1 MRHITIAILIGL
13 TLSTVATARQAD
25 PLILAQAPT
34 EDLALAKGV
43 KATVMLRSTQTTS
56 KMSFEYPKAG
66 KPELVAV
73 VVEIEPGGR
82 STLHQHPVPIVVYV
96 LEGTLTLQAQ
106 GGAVQEYKAGEAFV
120 EDVNLL
126 HQGFNRA
133 STPLKVLAVAVS
145 EEGKPATINAK

>member
-1 MRHITIAILIGL
+1 MRHITVAILIGL
-13 TLSTVATARQAD
+13 TLSTVASARQSD
-25 PLILAQAPT
+25 PLVLAQASP
-34 EDLALAKGV
+34 DDPALAKGV
-43 KATVMLRSTQTTS
+43 KATVLLRSTQTAS
-56 KMSFEYPKAG
+56 KMPFEYPKSG

-73 VVEIEPGGR
+73 LVEIEPGGR

-106 GGAVQEYKAGEAFV
+106 DGAAQEYKTGEAFV

-133 STPLKVLAVAVS
+133 STPVKVLAVAVS
-145 EEGKPATINAK
+145 QEGKPATINAK